1 MGAALVEGG
10 CACLRPAP
18 GRRTF
23 MIKPEWAGFMIA
35 GSFGRYLA
43 QTARDHGS
51 GAGRGPGGA
60 AAGVGVTTEVPGPG
74 RPAATPREP
83 HPWIIN
89 CGPLGGPLARGGLV
103 GGFPSDVL
111 VTDTGENAGRDQ
123 REVLLTEPAVSSRT
137 APDRGRAAAGRPRA
151 RPDGGAGVAPVAA
164 GHPAGARAAC
174 KPGPAFARGLRP
186 AMTQSAGDR
195 SGAP

>member
-51 GAGRGPGGA
+51 GVGSGA
-60 AAGVGVTTEVPGPG
+60 E
-74 RPAATPREP
+74 
-83 HPWIIN
+83 
-89 CGPLGGPLARGGLV
+89 
-103 GGFPSDVL
+103 S
-111 VTDTGENAGRDQ
+111 
-123 REVLLTEPAVSSRT
+123 
-137 APDRGRAAAGRPRA
+137 AAAGREQRLRFQGLAARRSLTQAVAHKSRTHVPSVRPQQRLDHAQGGLPAVPSTASCPRLA
-151 RPDGGAGVAPVAA
+151 QWPV
-164 GHPAGARAAC
+164 RINI
-174 KPGPAFARGLRP
+174 AFAGLGLNVVALSR
-186 AMTQSAGDR
+186 R
-195 SGAP
+195 R